1 MIHTIL
7 IIDDEKIQA
16 ESLQKV
22 FNKERSHFYVKIA
35 TNESDITTN
44 IENLYFNVAIV
55 DLRMDDFSINGFDII
70 KKIINLNPFA
80 KIIIQSAF
88 LPEYTEDIKDI
99 YLSGKIAAIVDKT
112 KYDIFKVKIME
123 EVDKIVQQFEDN
135 PKMYQKS
142 LEGLYADAKNE
153 TNTYLKGSK
162 FEQFVSIL
170 FAQMGFIHITKR
182 VRDKSL
188 NEIDLIVRNEISD
201 IFFQKFSP
209 YILIEC
215 KNTEEKV
222 DKNNFIQFLH
232 KVENT
237 NGLSNLG
244 VLITSNAL
252 TRNTYIEAVR
262 TSKTATK
269 IVFLSNIEI
278 NKLIYSKDMLEEFK
292 SIIDEQ
298 VKDN

>member
-1 MIHTIL
+1 MKHTVL

-22 FNKERSHFYVKIA
+22 FYKERSHFHVKIA
-35 TNESDITTN
+35 TTEAEIVNQ

-55 DLRMDDFSINGFDII
+55 DLRMDDFSISGFDII
-70 KKIINLNPFA
+70 KKIILLNPFA

-99 YLSGKIAAIVDKT
+99 YISGKIAAIVDKT
-112 KYDIFKVKIME
+112 KYDIFKVKVLE

-142 LEGLYADAKNE
+142 LESLYADAKNE
-153 TNTYLKGSK
+153 SDTYLKGSK
-162 FEQFVSIL
+162 FEQFISIL

-188 NEIDLIVRNEISD
+188 NEVDLIVRNEIND
-201 IFFQKFSP
+201 NFFQKFSP

-215 KNTEEKV
+215 KNTDAKV
-222 DKNNFIQFLH
+222 DKNSFIQFLH

-244 VLITSNAL
+244 VLITSNSL

-262 TSKTATK
+262 TSKTLTK

-278 NKLIYSKDMLEEFK
+278 NKLIYSKEILEEFK
-292 SIIDEQ
+292 TIIDEQ